1 MLHRLTDLFPKS
13 AASKAAAAHVHTQAQ
28 LKTSH
33 PVSARNTAKPTYSK
47 VFRVTVPDHHGKHPH
62 SVEIVG
68 SFTDWRPVPLA
79 HHGAQSWQGNI
90 ENIAGNKTH
99 HYMLLVDGHP
109 AVYPDSDGYA
119 KPEGLQEERYALHTP
134 RGPRV
139 YMLFAQTK

>member
-1 MLHRLTDLFPKS
+1 MLHRLTDLFPKRATATS
-13 AASKAAAAHVHTQAQ
+13 AHPHAHAKAA
-28 LKTSH
+28 H

-47 VFRVTVPDHHGKHPH
+47 VFRVTLPENHGKHPH

-79 HHGAQSWQGNI
+79 HHGAHNWQGNI

-109 AVYPDSDGYA
+109 AVYADSDGYA
-119 KPEGLQEERYALHTP
+119 KPEGMHEERYALHTP

-139 YMLFAQTK
+139 YMLFAQAK

>member
-1 MLHRLTDLFPKS
+1 MLHRLTDLFPKR
-13 AASKAAAAHVHTQAQ
+13 AAAKSALASVPA
-28 LKTSH
+28 KPSH
-33 PVSARNTAKPTYSK
+33 SMNARDTAKPTYSK

-68 SFTDWRPVPLA
+68 SFTDWRPVALA

-90 ENIAGNKTH
+90 QDIPGNKTH

-119 KPEGLQEERYALHTP
+119 KPEGALEERYALHTP